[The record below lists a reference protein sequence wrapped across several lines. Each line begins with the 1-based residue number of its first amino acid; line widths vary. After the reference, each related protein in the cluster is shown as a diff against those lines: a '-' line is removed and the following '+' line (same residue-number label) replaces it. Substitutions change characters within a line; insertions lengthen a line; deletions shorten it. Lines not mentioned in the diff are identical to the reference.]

1 MKKKIDEEMI
11 DKAYKFCKDQ
21 FIDEASFK
29 KYWEENYA
37 KFTEEFAALCSNKK
51 SKPAEK
57 KKGEA

>member
-1 MKKKIDEEMI
+1 MKKIDEEMI
-11 DKAYKFCKDQ
+11 EKAYKFCKDQ

-37 KFTEEFAALCSNKK
+37 KFTEEFAALCSLG
-51 SKPAEK
+51 KPAEK